1 MEKGDIYMINDKLIL
16 ELFSRVVEL
25 EGKVEHLE
33 SIINSNNIT
42 EDEIEEIEKAENKIT
57 RSNSRQYV
65 IDKLKEFNPE
75 LIIEKGN
82 RAMGNG
88 IVITDKNNTYLKNC
102 KFYHSKGFH
111 DDFSAGW
118 HTVNEQDLNDTNIH
132 YFIFNVEYKGQ
143 FSTYIFTR
151 DELKEFTKDKV
162 KDQSNNYHFY
172 FQIKNDKVL
181 ECRDGERD
189 ASKYLNRW
197 DVIK

>member
-1 MEKGDIYMINDKLIL
+1 MINDKLIL

-25 EGKVEHLE
+25 ESKVEHLE
-33 SIINSNNIT
+33 GIINSSNTNT
-42 EDEIEEIEKAENKIT
+42 NVAEDIEVTDTSNSKIT
-57 RSNSRQYV
+57 RSKSRQYV

-111 DDFSAGW
+111 EDFSSGW
-118 HTVNEQDLNDTNIH
+118 HTVNEEDLNDSNIQ
-132 YFIFNVEYKGQ
+132 YFIFNVEYKGE

-151 DELKEFTKDKV
+151 NELKEFIKDKV

-172 FQIKNDKVL
+172 FHIKNGKVV

-189 ASKYLNRW
+189 VAKYLNRW
-197 DVIK
+197 DIIK